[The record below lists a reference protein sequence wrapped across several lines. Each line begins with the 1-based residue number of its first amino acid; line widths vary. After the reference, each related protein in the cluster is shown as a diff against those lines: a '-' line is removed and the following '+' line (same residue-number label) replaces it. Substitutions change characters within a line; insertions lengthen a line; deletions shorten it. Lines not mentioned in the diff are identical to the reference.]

1 MPRKAIEYE
10 KTVIYKFVC
19 NDLNITD
26 VYIGSTTDF
35 SKRKNSHKSRCIN
48 ENNKK
53 YHLKIYQTIRENG
66 GWDNWKMI
74 EIEKYKCNDG
84 NDARARERYWY
95 EILNANM
102 NIQVPNRTL
111 QEYLDDNKTIISEKA
126 KKTYICDCGSIC
138 RIGEK
143 SRHNKTIKHLEYI
156 KK

>member
-1 MPRKAIEYE
+1 MPRKAIDYE
-10 KTVIYKFVC
+10 KTVFYKFVC
-19 NDLNITD
+19 NDLNIKD

-35 SKRKNSHKSRCIN
+35 TKRKNCHKSRCN
-48 ENNKK
+48 KENNKK

-102 NIQVPNRTL
+102 NIQVPNRNL
-111 QEYLDDNKTIISEKA
+111 QEYLDDNKT
-126 KKTYICDCGSIC
+126 YNCVCGSIF

-143 SRHNKTIKHLEYI
+143 SRHNKTIKHLQYI